1 LLLLLAILVVI
12 GGVDFFP
19 NSVHR
24 ITRGLAKQINFV
36 SSVYDEDPG
45 NLHTSVSQ
53 ELGSAVR
60 SHLIRTGGIG
70 TSKVK
75 TPFLLMLWLPETVP
89 FPSKKR
95 MPSAA
100 SGPVL
105 VVPFL

>member
-1 LLLLLAILVVI
+1 MSAFLMALTILSRRV
-12 GGVDFFP
+12 
-19 NSVHR
+19 
-24 ITRGLAKQINFV
+24 RG
-36 SSVYDEDPG
+36 YDEDPG
-45 NLHTSVSQ
+45 NLDASVGQ

-60 SHLIRTGGIG
+60 SHLIRTGDW